1 MAGGLKLLLL
11 LSVLSANSALV
22 AFRFAAVAFEGLATG
37 LALFASLTDAS
48 LLGALGLGGSTEA
61 PKEIYAK
68 DDPMT
73 DYGVDVSY
81 PIHHNLNLKSENP
94 VIRMHAERY
103 DKMIKGCY
111 AAYSYR
117 ECDSNER
124 ARLEMSFEQPS
135 TQVNYTEI
143 GFKKM
148 RAPEGVWKPL
158 IEFWEENKL
167 KEKAE
172 QWPRGNTY
180 VNNWEVASYMV
191 NFEDKSLRGGF
202 DVKKIVWDA
211 AKPIL
216 EEWTGKKLEPTSLYG
231 VRVYKNGAVLAT
243 HVDRLPLVSSAIIQV
258 AQDIDEPWPVEV
270 YSHDGRA
277 HNVTMKP
284 GDMVLYE
291 SHTVLHG
298 RPFPLKGKFYANVF
312 VHFQPIDHDENNEKL
327 VRERAKNE
335 REKSGGHEHDQHDA
349 ETLRRH
355 AESHDKEEALKSA
368 KAILD
373 LQQKWKRDTNG
384 DAEKE
389 MRTEKKKRGKRGED
403 EEEDEEEEEEDGEE
417 EGEEEEEDVD
427 RAGPAEIEA
436 DFGEED
442 KEDMEIE
449 EQEEA
454 DGRTEIHRAAADGD
468 IEGLERLLST
478 PGNSDMLHARDLN
491 DWQAVHEAARA
502 GQLEA
507 LKYLI
512 DRGADV
518 GSKTNSGGTAL
529 WWAKKSLPADHE
541 VIVYLQSIN
550 APEGGEED
558 TA

>member
-1 MAGGLKLLLL
+1 MARLQLLLFL
-11 LSVLSANSALV
+11 LAIYYTFPANAALLHSGLLVLC
-22 AFRFAAVAFEGLATG
+22 
-37 LALFASLTDAS
+37 ASLIDAS
-48 LLGALGLGGSTEA
+48 ILGALGLGGSTET

-73 DYGVDVSY
+73 EYGVDVSY
-81 PIHHNLNLKSENP
+81 PIHHTLNLKSENP

-124 ARLEMSFEQPS
+124 ARLEMSFEQPA

-202 DVKKIVWDA
+202 DVKKQIWDA

-327 VRERAKNE
+327 VRERVKNE

-355 AESHDKEEALKSA
+355 ADLHDKDEALKSA
-368 KAILD
+368 KAIFD

-384 DAEKE
+384 DAVKE
-389 MRTEKKKRGKRGED
+389 MRSDKRNKEKR
-403 EEEDEEEEEEDGEE
+403 EEEEEEEGE
-417 EGEEEEEDVD
+417 EEEEEDVD

-541 VIVYLQSIN
+541 VIRYLQSIN
-550 APEGGEED
+550 SPEGGEEGEEG